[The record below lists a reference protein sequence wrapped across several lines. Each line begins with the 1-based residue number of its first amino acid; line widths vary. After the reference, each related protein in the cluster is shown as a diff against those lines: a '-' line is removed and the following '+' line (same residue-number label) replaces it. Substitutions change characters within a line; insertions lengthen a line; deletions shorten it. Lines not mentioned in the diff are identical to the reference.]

1 MIMKSVRQISIILF
15 IALGSQ
21 FAHGQEA
28 TESVKKIAKVG
39 TERWKNTLILTTNQ
53 TQKLLNLKI
62 AYETEKSKIFN
73 SDGLSADE
81 LNSKLISLDDSHHKS
96 VEAIL
101 NAKQIEKYRSKLK
114 PIKGSYSLG
123 Y

>member
-1 MIMKSVRQISIILF
+1 MKSVRHIGIIFFLV
-15 IALGSQ
+15 LGSQ
-21 FAHGQEA
+21 FVHGQEA

-53 TQKLLNLKI
+53 TQKLLNLKM
-62 AYETEKSKIFN
+62 AYEMEKSKIFN

-81 LNSKLISLDDSHHKS
+81 LNSKLSSLDDSHHKS

-114 PIKGSYSLG
+114 PIKGEYSLG